1 MRVGIIRYPC
11 SNGDNDMLQ
20 YFDDAFYIWHKETTL
35 PNVDMIVIP
44 GGFAFGDRYYEQA
57 TGEYIIDPGR
67 MAVESPVSSIILQAH
82 EKNIPILGVCNGFQ
96 ILIKLGLL
104 PGKLVMN
111 DEKRFVHKRMK
122 CNVRGQELELIVA
135 NKYGKYISDN
145 NVDVFMTYEDGS
157 IAGVKQNNVYGIMP
171 HPERTNNQI
180 FKQLLELDIA
190 LTEVMSS
197 EHITYKSTKKY
208 LKELPIISNRV
219 VVPPGENAGIVDIGN
234 GYGLAIRIESHN
246 HPLMI
251 NAYEAAA
258 TGVGG
263 IIRDIFA
270 MGARPIAL
278 LDFLRFHQD
287 NNERVQETIRGIA
300 EYGNCIGIP
309 NIGGDFILN
318 SCYEKNPLLNVACLG
333 LIKLDNIV
341 YGRVRNVNDKIIYI
355 GNKTG
360 SDGIGGTCM
369 ASKEFTENKDNHKV
383 QFGDAFL
390 EKLLL
395 EACCECAENKL
406 LEGMQDMGAGGL
418 ICSAVELIQRGRI
431 ENNNLGCELYVDN
444 IPLRYSMKLQ
454 DILISES
461 QERMLLICKEHNYD
475 KIKQILNKWDLEC
488 HCVGTVVANSKFS
501 IFHNKQM
508 VYQRD
513 MDNFTPMNIEW
524 ALNESYNKFEQDTV
538 VKNRELWQQY
548 DSTIGCR
555 TIKGCLD
562 KGNYSLLDIPE
573 VNGQIMV
580 TWGSSIKECMNKMS
594 TDAEPLCIVNCLNY
608 GNPKDIMKD
617 FVDNIHIMCK
627 ESKEYNVPI
636 VGGNVSLY
644 NSTNGRNIKGTP
656 IIVICGLIRNQHL

>member
-1 MRVGIIRYPC
+1 MKVGIIRYPC

-20 YFDDAFYIWHKETTL
+20 YFDNAFYIWHKETVL
-35 PNVDMIVIP
+35 PDLDMIVIP
-44 GGFAFGDRYYEQA
+44 GGFAFGDRYYESA
-57 TGEYIIDPGR
+57 TGEYIMDPGR
-67 MAVESPVSSIILQAH
+67 MAIESPVTKIILEAA
-82 EKNIPILGVCNGFQ
+82 EKGIPILGICNGFQ

-104 PGKLVMN
+104 PGELVMN
-111 DEKRFVHKRMK
+111 DEQMFVHKRRI
-122 CNVRGQELELIVA
+122 CSVRGHELDLIVA
-135 NKYGKYISDN
+135 NKYGKYLFTDN
-145 NVDVFMTYEDGS
+145 NVDVFMTYEDGTV
-157 IAGVKQNNVYGIMP
+157 AGVKQNNIYGIMP
-171 HPERTNNQI
+171 HPERTKNQE
-180 FKQLLELDIA
+180 FKMLLELDIA
-190 LTEVMSS
+190 LSQVMSS

-208 LKELPIISNRV
+208 LKNLPCTGERV

-278 LDFLRFHQD
+278 LDFLRFHEKD
-287 NNERVQETIRGIA
+287 SERVRETIRGIA

-309 NIGGDFILN
+309 NVGGDFILN
-318 SCYEKNPLLNVACLG
+318 ECYEKNPLLNVACLG
-333 LIKLDNIV
+333 LVKLDNIV
-341 YGRVRNVNDKIIYI
+341 YGRVRNVGDKIIYI

-360 SDGIGGTCM
+360 TDGVGGTCM
-369 ASKEFTENKDNHKV
+369 ASKEFTEDKNNHEV

-395 EACCECAENKL
+395 EACCECAEAGL

-431 ENNNLGCELYVDN
+431 DNEQLGCHLYVDN
-444 IPLRYSMKLQ
+444 VPVRYDMKLS

-461 QERMLLICKEHNYD
+461 QERMLLICKEENYD
-475 KIKQILNKWDLEC
+475 KIKNILDKWDLEC
-488 HCVGTVVANSKFS
+488 HCIGEVVKDSTFTIYYKKRQA
-501 IFHNKQM
+501 
-508 VYQRD
+508 YQRL
-513 MDNFTPMNIEW
+513 MSSFTSISVDWELKQNNQK
-524 ALNESYNKFEQDTV
+524 LSDDV
-538 VKNRELWQQY
+538 VIKDRQLWEQY

-562 KGNYSLLDIPE
+562 KGNYSLLDVPE
-573 VNGQIMV
+573 VNGQIMI
-580 TWGSSIKECMNKMS
+580 TWGSTIKECKERMDDK
-594 TDAEPLCIVNCLNY
+594 AEVLCVVNCLNY
-608 GNPKDIMKD
+608 GNPKDIMQE
-617 FVDNIHIMCK
+617 FVDNIHLMCD
-627 ESKEYNVPI
+627 ESKEYKAPI

-644 NSTNGRNIKGTP
+644 NATDGRNIKGTP
-656 IIVICGLIRNQHL
+656 VIVMCGLLT